1 MKPAIC
7 SSPPLELPTLPVY
20 TEPPRDL
27 TYVLLGESTV
37 TNSIPLGNTLI
48 GSYSIAFAAKAR
60 GPSNHGPFHVV
71 FPHPDLIDKCD
82 SNALKIP
89 SAPGEVAIYEPERA
103 EKGRRRTMVPC
114 ALLISQ

>member
-1 MKPAIC
+1 M
-7 SSPPLELPTLPVY
+7 
-20 TEPPRDL
+20 
-27 TYVLLGESTV
+27 
-37 TNSIPLGNTLI
+37 TNSIPLGNSLI

-60 GPSNHGPFHVV
+60 GLSNHGPFHGV
-71 FPHPDLIDKCD
+71 FPHPDLIDDLIDKCD
-82 SNALKIP
+82 NNALKIP